1 MSPEIII
8 NFWFAESSQDFWFN
22 STPELDAQLR
32 DRFIDTWLAAAEGK
46 LREWEESPDGA
57 LALAIILDQFPLN
70 MFRGQPLTYST
81 DSQARKV
88 ARAAIDKGFDQKL
101 TNDQKA
107 FLYLPFMHSEEMAD
121 QERSVELFNQPE
133 LEQSYRFALHHQNIV
148 QRFGRFPHRN
158 ETLGRHSTPEELEYL
173 ASDEAFRG

>member
-8 NFWFAESSQDFWFN
+8 NFWFSESSQDFWFN
-22 STPELDAQLR
+22 STPELDTQLR
-32 DRFIDTWLAAAEGK
+32 DRFVDTWLAAAEGK
-46 LREWEESPDGA
+46 LSEWEESAEGA

-70 MFRGQPLTYST
+70 MFRGQALTYST

-88 ARAAIDKGFDQKL
+88 VKAAIDKGFDQKL

-121 QERSVELFNQPE
+121 QERSVELFNKPE

-148 QRFGRFPHRN
+148 KRFGRFPHRN
-158 ETLGRHSTPEELEYL
+158 AILGRHSTPEEIEYL
-173 ASDEAFRG
+173 ASEEAFHG